1 MKVKKL
7 SNKIITLIVLIF
19 ITLISCGNNVKANQ
33 IDFSMAYLQEIV
45 KNYYND
51 KEINDALP
59 ADSPFKGQ
67 ADATIDSIISQA
79 WGNDALGF
87 IEDFTTTYENTTGTE
102 TEKNKAAL
110 VSALSKIDQF
120 SGVAN
125 NIVNFSINE
134 QKITEDSGDTSNTE
148 NNDDSDNTTNT
159 TAVNVDDIKQM
170 LYDYYT
176 SPEYANVNG
185 GVDSSTAE
193 QKAQSLVDKYGSQM
207 VEAYNNAYNS
217 STLTNEDE
225 KREYAFQQAIAV
237 TQGEDPI
244 LDGDYTGESISGGNI
259 LGTIVDGIAGILIYI
274 PKLVLMIIGALL
286 LRIIGFAINGI
297 DGLVNGIPLDQI
309 LFNKIELLKVNFFSS
324 VDPNDANAQI
334 IESIRENIAV
344 WYVAIRNLAAVI
356 LAVMV
361 LYVGIRMAI
370 SSVAEEKAKYKR
382 MLTDWVVSLV
392 LLFVLHY
399 IMILII
405 NINDAIVSVLAAA
418 NENGKGAPTS
428 IMDDLWVKSLTTVS
442 FTEQIGYVA
451 LYFMLA
457 IMIFV
462 FFATYVKRM
471 ITIAFLIMISPI
483 ITITYSLDRMG
494 DGKSQALNT
503 WFKNFVYNILLQPFQ
518 CIIYLALVKTAIE
531 AIDAANLSTVIIA
544 IIMVFFMY
552 EAEDIIKEIFH
563 FEGKSVA
570 NTIAQAALVTSA
582 IGLVSKAA
590 SGAKAV
596 RGYAKSTPSQNNTTT
611 PTQTGIQKPGAEPP
625 GQQESGAGQPG
636 GQQEPKTQQPE
647 PQPEPQ
653 NNVEKDATGYSRQS
667 GGARG
672 AVLGIAKK
680 AGKAAIKGAIK
691 LPFAVAFGAMGLGT
705 GNLST
710 GITAFQAG
718 SGLTEGFLAS
728 REEKANLHNFAKD
741 YNNIAQEYTSRG
753 YDNNQ
758 IREHT
763 KDLLNG
769 DVSAKDW
776 EKDYYDSIVKE
787 MDRYIA
793 QGLSADDAITQVE
806 QNVAGIQGGY
816 LGEATVEQRFKG
828 KISDAVKNRRRH
840 NYGSANVNQNSGD
853 PNNQN
858 GGNPNNQN

>member
-244 LDGDYTGESISGGNI
+244 LDGDYTGESDSSGNLLDTISDGLGI
-259 LGTIVDGIAGILIYI
+259 LIDGIAGVIFYILKII
-274 PKLVLMIIGALL
+274 PMAIGNLL
-286 LRIIGFAINGI
+286 LRILGLAIHGI
-297 DGLVNGIPLDQI
+297 DGAISGIEIDSI
-309 LFNKIELLKVNFFSS
+309 LFNEIPLLGINFFQTVGDS
-324 VDPNDANAQI
+324 VQNAQI
-334 IESIRENIAV
+334 INSIRNQVAI

-370 SSVAEEKAKYKR
+370 SSVAEEKARYKR

-405 NINDAIVSVLAAA
+405 NINDNIVEVLRVARDNAVSA
-418 NENGKGAPTS
+418 TGSSDS
-428 IMDDLWVKSLTTVS
+428 IMDELWDQAMSLNNALS
-442 FTEQIGYVA
+442 FTKQLGYMV

-457 IMIFV
+457 IMTFI

-518 CIIYLALVKTAIE
+518 CIIYMALVKTAIDS
-531 AIDAANLSTVIIA
+531 ISSANLSSVVIA

-570 NTIAQAALVTSA
+570 NTIAQAALVSSA
-582 IGLVSKAA
+582 IGMVSKAA
-590 SGAKAV
+590 SGAKSV
-596 RGYAKSTPSQNNTTT
+596 KGYAGRTSSQNNNNTT
-611 PTQTGIQKPGAEPP
+611 PTQTQPQTKDQQSPNQPQPEEPP
-625 GQQESGAGQPG
+625 RQSQ
-636 GQQEPKTQQPE
+636 TPE
-647 PQPEPQ
+647 PQP
-653 NNVEKDATGYSRQS
+653 QS
-667 GGARG
+667 GQTGEGQDNTRKQGSAGR
-672 AVLGIAKK
+672 AAIGILKK
-680 AGKAAIKGAIK
+680 AGVAGVKSAIK
-691 LPFAVAFGAMGLGT
+691 LPWAVAFGAMGLGT
-705 GNLST
+705 GNLTNAIT
-710 GITAFQAG
+710 GFQTG
-718 SGLTEGFLAS
+718 SGLAGNAIANHM
-728 REEKANLHNFAKD
+728 EKANLHNFAKD
-741 YNNIAQEYTSRG
+741 YNNIAQEYASRG

-776 EKDYYDSIVKE
+776 EKDYYDAIVKE

-816 LGEATVEQRFKG
+816 LGEATVGQRFKG

-840 NYGSANVNQNSGD
+840 NYGSTDTNQN
-853 PNNQN
+853 NNEQN
-858 GGNPNNQN
+858 D

>member
-1 MKVKKL
+1 MKLLRSHHFLNKKIL
-7 SNKIITLIVLIF
+7 INVVLIVIVF
-19 ITLISCGNNVKANQ
+19 ILMFMPKIYASDTSATDQNLLRILQEELASYGINSTEKAQELCNAINSTEGVESLRINDRFIQ
-33 IDFSMAYLQEIV
+33 IDLAEGYTIEDARESLRESLANIIV
-45 KNYYND
+45 IDENSSNT
-51 KEINDALP
+51 IGTALFHFRLV
-59 ADSPFKGQ
+59 DSNGQ
-67 ADATIDSIISQA
+67 ASGAQQISS
-79 WGNDALGF
+79 
-87 IEDFTTTYENTTGTE
+87 ETTGAT
-102 TEKNKAAL
+102 A
-110 VSALSKIDQF
+110 
-120 SGVAN
+120 
-125 NIVNFSINE
+125 
-134 QKITEDSGDTSNTE
+134 GD
-148 NNDDSDNTTNT
+148 
-159 TAVNVDDIKQM
+159 
-170 LYDYYT
+170 
-176 SPEYANVNG
+176 
-185 GVDSSTAE
+185 
-193 QKAQSLVDKYGSQM
+193 
-207 VEAYNNAYNS
+207 NS
-217 STLTNEDE
+217 SSVNAEADGSGSGLT
-225 KREYAFQQAIAV
+225 
-237 TQGEDPI
+237 
-244 LDGDYTGESISGGNI
+244 

-471 ITIAFLIMISPI
+471 ITIAFLIMIAPI

-518 CIIYLALVKTAIE
+518 CIIYLALVKTAIDSIS
-531 AIDAANLSTVIIA
+531 ANNLSSVVIA

>member
-1 MKVKKL
+1 MKLLRSHHFLNKKIL
-7 SNKIITLIVLIF
+7 INVVLIVF
-19 ITLISCGNNVKANQ
+19 ILMFMPKIYASDTSATDQNLLRILQEELASYGINSTEKAQELCNAINSTEGVESLRINDRFIQ
-33 IDFSMAYLQEIV
+33 IDLAEGY
-45 KNYYND
+45 
-51 KEINDALP
+51 
-59 ADSPFKGQ
+59 
-67 ADATIDSIISQA
+67 T
-79 WGNDALGF
+79 
-87 IEDFTTTYENTTGTE
+87 IEDARESLRESLANIIVIDENSSNTIGTALFHFRLVDSNGQTSGAQQISSETTGAT
-102 TEKNKAAL
+102 A
-110 VSALSKIDQF
+110 
-120 SGVAN
+120 
-125 NIVNFSINE
+125 
-134 QKITEDSGDTSNTE
+134 GD
-148 NNDDSDNTTNT
+148 
-159 TAVNVDDIKQM
+159 
-170 LYDYYT
+170 
-176 SPEYANVNG
+176 
-185 GVDSSTAE
+185 
-193 QKAQSLVDKYGSQM
+193 
-207 VEAYNNAYNS
+207 NS
-217 STLTNEDE
+217 SSVNAEADGSGSGLT
-225 KREYAFQQAIAV
+225 
-237 TQGEDPI
+237 
-244 LDGDYTGESISGGNI
+244 
-259 LGTIVDGIAGILIYI
+259 LGTIVDGIAGILIYV
-274 PKLVLMIIGALL
+274 PKLILMIIGALL

-582 IGLVSKAA
+582 IGLVSKSA

-596 RGYAKSTPSQNNTTT
+596 KGYAKNTPSQNNTTT
-611 PTQTGIQKPGAEPP
+611 PTPTGAQKPGGAESPS
-625 GQQESGAGQPG
+625 QQESGAGQSG
-636 GQQEPKTQQPE
+636 RQQAPKPEQSE

-653 NNVEKDATGYSRQS
+653 NNEGQDETGNYSKQS

-672 AVLGIAKK
+672 AALGIAKK

-741 YNNIAQEYTSRG
+741 YNNMSQEYTARG

-769 DVSAKDW
+769 DVAAKDW
-776 EKDYYDSIVKE
+776 EKDYYEAIVKE

-816 LGEATVEQRFKG
+816 LGEATIEQKFKG
-828 KISDAVKNRRRH
+828 KISDALKNRKRH
-840 NYGSANVNQNSGD
+840 NYGSTNTNQND
-853 PNNQN
+853 NK
-858 GGNPNNQN
+858 

>member
-1 MKVKKL
+1 MKLLRSHHFLNKKIL
-7 SNKIITLIVLIF
+7 INVVLIVIVF
-19 ITLISCGNNVKANQ
+19 ILM
-33 IDFSMAYLQEIV
+33 FM
-45 KNYYND
+45 
-51 KEINDALP
+51 P
-59 ADSPFKGQ
+59 
-67 ADATIDSIISQA
+67 
-79 WGNDALGF
+79 
-87 IEDFTTTYENTTGTE
+87 
-102 TEKNKAAL
+102 
-110 VSALSKIDQF
+110 KIYA
-120 SGVAN
+120 S
-125 NIVNFSINE
+125 
-134 QKITEDSGDTSNTE
+134 DTSA
-148 NNDDSDNTTNT
+148 
-159 TAVNVDDIKQM
+159 TA
-170 LYDYYT
+170 
-176 SPEYANVNG
+176 
-185 GVDSSTAE
+185 GV
-193 QKAQSLVDKYGSQM
+193 
-207 VEAYNNAYNS
+207 NS
-217 STLTNEDE
+217 SSVNAEADGSGSGLT
-225 KREYAFQQAIAV
+225 
-237 TQGEDPI
+237 
-244 LDGDYTGESISGGNI
+244 
-259 LGTIVDGIAGILIYI
+259 LGTIVDGIAGILIYV
-274 PKLVLMIIGALL
+274 PKLILMIIGALL

-405 NINDAIVSVLAAA
+405 NINDGIVSVLAVA
-418 NENGKGAPTS
+418 NEDGKGAPTS
-428 IMDDLWVKSLTTVS
+428 IMDDLWVKSLAAVS

-457 IMIFV
+457 VMIFV

-518 CIIYLALVKTAIE
+518 CIIYLALVKTAID

-582 IGLVSKAA
+582 IGLVSKSA

-596 RGYAKSTPSQNNTTT
+596 KGYAKNTPSQNNNTT
-611 PTQTGIQKPGAEPP
+611 PTPTGAQKPGGAEPP
-625 GQQESGAGQPG
+625 SQQESGAGQSG
-636 GQQEPKTQQPE
+636 RQQAPKPEQPE

-653 NNVEKDATGYSRQS
+653 NNEGQDATGNYSKQS

-672 AVLGIAKK
+672 AALGIAKK
-680 AGKAAIKGAIK
+680 ARNAAIKGAIK

-741 YNNIAQEYTSRG
+741 YNNMSQEYTSRG

-769 DVSAKDW
+769 DVAAKDW
-776 EKDYYDSIVKE
+776 EKDYYEAIVKE

-816 LGEATVEQRFKG
+816 LGEATIEQKFKG
-828 KISDAVKNRRRH
+828 KISDALKNRKRH
-840 NYGSANVNQNSGD
+840 NYGSTNTNQND
-853 PNNQN
+853 NK
-858 GGNPNNQN
+858 

>member
-1 MKVKKL
+1 M
-7 SNKIITLIVLIF
+7 
-19 ITLISCGNNVKANQ
+19 
-33 IDFSMAYLQEIV
+33 
-45 KNYYND
+45 
-51 KEINDALP
+51 
-59 ADSPFKGQ
+59 
-67 ADATIDSIISQA
+67 
-79 WGNDALGF
+79 
-87 IEDFTTTYENTTGTE
+87 
-102 TEKNKAAL
+102 
-110 VSALSKIDQF
+110 
-120 SGVAN
+120 AN
-125 NIVNFSINE
+125 NIVNFSTNE

-237 TQGEDPI
+237 TQGEDAI

-399 IMILII
+399 VMILII

-596 RGYAKSTPSQNNTTT
+596 KGYAKNTPSQ
-611 PTQTGIQKPGAEPP
+611 K
-625 GQQESGAGQPG
+625 SGAGQPG

-653 NNVEKDATGYSRQS
+653 NNEGQDETGNYSKQS

-680 AGKAAIKGAIK
+680 VGKAAIKGAIK

-769 DVSAKDW
+769 DVAAKDW
-776 EKDYYDSIVKE
+776 EKDYYEAIVKE

-816 LGEATVEQRFKG
+816 LGEATIEQKFKG
-828 KISDAVKNRRRH
+828 KISDALKNRKRH
-840 NYGSANVNQNSGD
+840 NYGSTNTNQND
-853 PNNQN
+853 NK
-858 GGNPNNQN
+858 